1 MTQETFEQA
10 KAILAK
16 IAELEKKGEKIPE
29 VKAVKISISYNGAAF
44 VDVSTVLDNKT
55 VERLKSDIADNCN
68 RTNSGIKETIQN
80 LYSDFFNL

>member
-29 VKAVKISISYNGAAF
+29 VKAVKISISYNGTAF

-55 VERLKSDIADNCN
+55 VEQLKLDIADNCN
-68 RTNSGIKETIQN
+68 KTNSGIKETIQN
-80 LYSDFFNL
+80 LYKDFFNL

>member
-16 IAELEKKGEKIPE
+16 IAELEKKGEKIPD

-55 VERLKSDIADNCN
+55 VEGLKSDIADNCN
-68 RTNSGIKETIQN
+68 KTNRGIRETIQD
-80 LYSDFFNL
+80 LYSEFFNL

>member
-44 VDVSTVLDNKT
+44 VDVSTVLDSKT
-55 VERLKSDIADNCN
+55 VEQLKSDITDNCN
-68 RTNSGIKETIQN
+68 KINSGIKETIQK
-80 LYSDFFNL
+80 LYKDFNDL

>member
-10 KAILAK
+10 KAILTK

-29 VKAVKISISYNGAAF
+29 VKAVKISISYNGASF

-55 VERLKSDIADNCN
+55 VEQLKSDIADNCN
-68 RTNSGIKETIQN
+68 KINSGIKETIQN
-80 LYSDFFNL
+80 LYSDFFKL

>member
-1 MTQETFEQA
+1 MTQETYEQA

-16 IAELEKKGEKIPE
+16 IAELEKKGEKIPD

-55 VERLKSDIADNCN
+55 VEGLKSDIADSCN
-68 RTNSGIKETIQN
+68 KTNSGIRETIQN
-80 LYSDFFNL
+80 LYKDFNNL

>member
-29 VKAVKISISYNGAAF
+29 VKAVKISISYNGTAF

-55 VERLKSDIADNCN
+55 VEQLKLDIADNCN
-68 RTNSGIKETIQN
+68 KTNSSIKETIQN
-80 LYSDFFNL
+80 LYTDFFNL

>member
-1 MTQETFEQA
+1 MTQETYEQA

-16 IAELEKKGEKIPE
+16 IAELEKKGEKIPD

-55 VERLKSDIADNCN
+55 VEQLKSDIADNCN
-68 RTNSGIKETIQN
+68 KTNRGIRETIQD
-80 LYSDFFNL
+80 LYSEFFNL

>member
-10 KAILAK
+10 KAILAR

-29 VKAVKISISYNGAAF
+29 VKAVKISISYNGTAF

-55 VERLKSDIADNCN
+55 VEQLKLDIADKCN
-68 RTNSGIKETIQN
+68 KTNSGIKETIQN
-80 LYSDFFNL
+80 LYADFFNL